1 MKMKQTKSALRA
13 FYLQKRVDL
22 PEETHEKHSFS
33 IANRCLQLPIW
44 EHQYFHLFLPI
55 ESKAEVDTSL
65 VLTLLQGRDKEVV
78 LPKLKGETE
87 LEHILLTDSARI
99 VCNSWKIPEPSEG
112 IVFDPKLLEVVFV
125 PLLICDL
132 KGHRVGY
139 GQGYYDRFLSQC
151 KPEVLKIGL
160 SLFDPI
166 EAITDIYE
174 GDIALDYCVCP
185 EKIYSF

>member
-1 MKMKQTKSALRA
+1 MKMKQTKSVLRA
-13 FYLQKRVDL
+13 FYLQKRMDL
-22 PEETHEKHSFS
+22 PEETHEKQSFA
-33 IANRCLQLPIW
+33 IANRCLELPIW
-44 EHQYFHLFLPI
+44 EQQYFHQFLPI

-78 LPKLKGETE
+78 LPRLKGETA
-87 LEHILLTDSARI
+87 LEHILLTENTRI
-99 VCNSWKIPEPSEG
+99 VSNNWQIPEPVDG

-139 GQGYYDRFLSQC
+139 GHGYYDRFLSQC
-151 KPEVLKIGL
+151 KPEVVKIGL
-160 SLFDPI
+160 SFFDPI
-166 EAITDIYE
+166 EAITDICE

-185 EKIYSF
+185 DEIYSF

>member
-1 MKMKQTKSALRA
+1 M
-13 FYLQKRVDL
+13 
-22 PEETHEKHSFS
+22 
-33 IANRCLQLPIW
+33 
-44 EHQYFHLFLPI
+44 
-55 ESKAEVDTSL
+55 
-65 VLTLLQGRDKEVV
+65 
-78 LPKLKGETE
+78 
-87 LEHILLTDSARI
+87 EHILLTDSTRI

-132 KGHRVGY
+132 KGQRVGY

-151 KPEVLKIGL
+151 KPEVIKIGL

-174 GDIALDYCVCP
+174 EILLWITAFVQKRYTAF
-185 EKIYSF
+185 SFLFCEDSFVEHD